1 MTIIKVIYKVIAYAL
16 NILLIKEKE
25 VCMRLFATVLS
36 AVGSFFA
43 LTTSGAS
50 WIWWFDEA
58 EMPESLIK

>member
-1 MTIIKVIYKVIAYAL
+1 
-16 NILLIKEKE
+16 
-25 VCMRLFATVLS
+25 MRLFATVLS